1 MIINSCSVQLQM
13 SMVKR
18 ASRGIKAIPQ
28 MTPPCGLRAISG
40 QSGAILGQKGKWQ
53 ERQWTGY
60 WSINGRSICI
70 GSVSRRGDCDE
81 DEEKNWNCDDLCILL
96 VREEQSVPKSTQNS
110 GAPFSGQANINSCS
124 QWFGRYIHA
133 NMFIAASKSWYCKW
147 SEPPTPEFRLNGTF
161 FGSPKNYCLG
171 NVGIWKRLMRNDDGT
186 LQWWKCWR

>member
-1 MIINSCSVQLQM
+1 MFLCAVFVKYSLFCRWIPGNRQGQQIIVKPLIQRSIMIINSRSVQLQM

-70 GSVSRRGDCDE
+70 GSVSRRGDSDE
-81 DEEKNWNCDDLCILL
+81 DNLKNCTCNDLCILL
-96 VREEQSVPKSTQNS
+96 VQGVPK
-110 GAPFSGQANINSCS
+110 
-124 QWFGRYIHA
+124 
-133 NMFIAASKSWYCKW
+133 KS
-147 SEPPTPEFRLNGTF
+147 S
-161 FGSPKNYCLG
+161 
-171 NVGIWKRLMRNDDGT
+171 
-186 LQWWKCWR
+186 

>member
-1 MIINSCSVQLQM
+1 MRNFCQIFFLLSLDSWQQPGPAKKPLIQRSIMVFNSFSVQLQM

-18 ASRGIKAIPQ
+18 PSRGIKAIPQ

-70 GSVSRRGDCDE
+70 GSVSRRGKSDE
-81 DEEKNWNCDDLCILL
+81 DEEKNCNCDDLCILL
-96 VREEQSVPKSTQNS
+96 VRKEQSVLKLTQNS

-124 QWFGRYIHA
+124 Q
-133 NMFIAASKSWYCKW
+133 
-147 SEPPTPEFRLNGTF
+147 
-161 FGSPKNYCLG
+161 
-171 NVGIWKRLMRNDDGT
+171 
-186 LQWWKCWR
+186 